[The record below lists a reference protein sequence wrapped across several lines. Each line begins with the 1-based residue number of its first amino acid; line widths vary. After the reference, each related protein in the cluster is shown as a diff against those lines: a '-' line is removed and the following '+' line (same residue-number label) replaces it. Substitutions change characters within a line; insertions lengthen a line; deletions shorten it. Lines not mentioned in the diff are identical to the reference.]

1 MKQRTMYARALTLI
15 LAALVAV
22 PLSLQAQS
30 SPELPDPGNVK
41 GITRD
46 QQIQAGLQAMAEV
59 YKQMPVLPDSSPVT
73 QYVSQLGQRLA
84 TVIPREN
91 SWPYQFHVIQ
101 EKDIN
106 AFALPGGPIF
116 VNIGTIEAAANEA
129 ELAGVMAHEMSHV
142 YMQHSVKQAEKGQ
155 TLQGLA
161 SILGAVLPGNAIG
174 NIGRAGIQIGAGT
187 LSLKYSRGDEAQAD
201 AVGAIIA
208 YKAGYNPKG
217 MADFFQ
223 KLEQEAGPGGPQFLS
238 DHPNPG
244 NRQEAVSKEI
254 QNWPSKSYR
263 ASGSE
268 FSQARQE
275 ANGIKAY
282 TAQEIQAGA
291 KSGQWAQQNQKSGSM
306 PRNLPAAQS
315 SGNSGNAGP
324 NGSGGSIS
332 NISLKQIKPSSRF
345 TQFQQGDFAI
355 SYPENWQANAGQG
368 GVLIAPPAGVGQGAI
383 AYGTM
388 IGSGQDQQAQSLD
401 QATRDLVQSL
411 QQQNPG
417 MQTSGSLSNVNVN
430 GVQGR
435 SIYLS
440 GTSPV
445 TRNGQQVPE
454 RDWLVTLPR
463 SQGGLMYLVFIAP
476 EPDFNSLR
484 STYQKMLNSLQLR

>member
-1 MKQRTMYARALTLI
+1 MKQRTIYARALALI
-15 LAALVAV
+15 LVALIAS
-22 PLSLQAQS
+22 PFSLMAQS
-30 SPELPDPGNVK
+30 SPGLPDPGNVR

-46 QQIQAGLQAMAEV
+46 QQIQVGLQAMAEV

-73 QYVSQLGQRLA
+73 QYVNELGQRLA
-84 TVIPREN
+84 TVIPRQS
-91 SWPYQFHVIQ
+91 SWPYQFHVIPQ
-101 EKDIN
+101 KEIN

-116 VNIGTIEAAANEA
+116 INIGTIDAAANEA

-208 YKAGYNPKG
+208 YRAGYNPKA

-244 NRQEAVSKEI
+244 NRQEAVSREI
-254 QNWPSKSYR
+254 QGWPSESYR
-263 ASGSE
+263 TSGSA
-268 FSQARQE
+268 FSQAKHL
-275 ANGIKAY
+275 ASGIKAY

-306 PRNLPAAQS
+306 PRNLPAPPS
-315 SGNSGNAGP
+315 NSNGGNGGPGNSG
-324 NGSGGSIS
+324 SLS
-332 NISLKQIKPSSRF
+332 NISLKQVKPSSRF

-355 SYPENWQANAGQG
+355 SYPDNWQASAGQG
-368 GVLIAPPAGVGQGAI
+368 GALIAPPAAVAQGAI
-383 AYGTM
+383 AYGAM
-388 IGSGQDQQAQSLD
+388 IGEGQDQQAQSLD
-401 QATRDLVQSL
+401 QATQDLVQSL
-411 QQQNPG
+411 QQQNQG
-417 MQTSGSLSNVNVN
+417 MRSSGNLSNVNVN
-430 GVQGR
+430 GMQGR

-440 GTSPV
+440 GASPV
-445 TRNGQQVPE
+445 LKNGQPVPE

-476 EPDFNSLR
+476 ENDFDSLR
-484 STYQKMLNSLQLR
+484 PTYQKMLNSLQLR